1 MLKEVKLPDLG
12 EGLTESEIVSWRVS
26 AGDRVTLNQ
35 IIADV
40 ETAKA
45 VVELPSPF
53 DGVVQQLHAEPGD
66 TVDVGATIVTFELE
80 DDSAAPAG
88 RAAAAPA
95 GRVAA
100 QPRIEASAPADPDG
114 PEPNLVGYGAG
125 RETSGRPARRRRGSP
140 R

>member
-1 MLKEVKLPDLG
+1 MLKEFKLPDLG

-66 TVDVGATIVTFELE
+66 TVDVAAACRDPGRGRRPRTEPRRLRRWARELRPPRQAE
-80 DDSAAPAG
+80 AG
-88 RAAAAPA
+88 RRV
-95 GRVAA
+95 GR
-100 QPRIEASAPADPDG
+100 R
-114 PEPNLVGYGAG
+114 
-125 RETSGRPARRRRGSP
+125 SGARRCDGG
-140 R
+140 

>member
-1 MLKEVKLPDLG
+1 MLKEFKLPDLG
-12 EGLTESEIVSWRVS
+12 EGLTESEIVSWRVA

-66 TVDVGATIVTFELE
+66 TVDVGAL
-80 DDSAAPAG
+80 D
-88 RAAAAPA
+88 
-95 GRVAA
+95 
-100 QPRIEASAPADPDG
+100 
-114 PEPNLVGYGAG
+114 LY
-125 RETSGRPARRRRGSP
+125 RGEE